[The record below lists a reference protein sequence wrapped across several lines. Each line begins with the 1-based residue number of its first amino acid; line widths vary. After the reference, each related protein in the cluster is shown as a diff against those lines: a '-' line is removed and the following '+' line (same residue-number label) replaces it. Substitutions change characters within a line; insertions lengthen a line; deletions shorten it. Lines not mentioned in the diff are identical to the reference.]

1 MGRNWEQRYFKEVL
15 LFQKMIELLTTF
27 NSEWWEWTADD
38 LTDGETY
45 CAKGEKRIKL
55 THYDLHKLHWEI
67 HVNQTLV
74 GVGGNPSY

>member
-55 THYDLHKLHWEI
+55 TY
-67 HVNQTLV
+67 
-74 GVGGNPSY
+74 